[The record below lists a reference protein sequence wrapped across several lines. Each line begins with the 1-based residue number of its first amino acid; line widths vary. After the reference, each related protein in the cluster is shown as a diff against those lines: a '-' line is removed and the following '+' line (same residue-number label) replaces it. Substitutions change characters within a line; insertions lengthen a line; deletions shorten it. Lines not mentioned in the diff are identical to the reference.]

1 MTINGWKV
9 SDEIV
14 NEIVYFFRTATKA
27 GFEVDRVIHWYES
40 ASYMKET
47 SWYDLKMW
55 FKNGD
60 DKIEIKFR
68 PVREG
73 HESNYKYSLITFGD
87 EKLTDPEAIK
97 FIESYKKEPRAAH
110 LNVAEFFMNYVLK
123 YKTN

>member
-14 NEIVYFFRTATKA
+14 NEIVYFFRTAAKA
-27 GFEVDRVIHWYES
+27 GFKIERVTHWFES
-40 ASYMKET
+40 APYMNET

-55 FKNGD
+55 FRNGED
-60 DKIEIKFR
+60 NIEIKFR

-87 EKLTDPEAIK
+87 EKLTDPEAIN
-97 FIESYKKEPRAAH
+97 FIAAYKKEPMAAY
-110 LNVAEFFMNYVLK
+110 LNVNEFSMNYVLK